1 MLLYIIYFLILFGL
15 DLPDYKTPKQQNI
28 QFKTNFNAQD
38 IKHNVDDV
46 ADKSLKIKK
55 KYDSTIDD
63 NLPETVTVLTA
74 QNGGKLYLI
83 GTAHFSVESQNDV
96 SKVILYIS
104 FYINFEN
111 TFVIKL

>member
-1 MLLYIIYFLILFGL
+1 
-15 DLPDYKTPKQQNI
+15 LPDYKTPKQQN
-28 QFKTNFNAQD
+28 TNFNAQD
-38 IKHNVDDV
+38 IKRNVDDV

-96 SKVILYIS
+96 SKVIILYIS

-111 TFVIKL
+111 NIIFIIKLIK